1 MIILE
6 KSEIGQLVLD
16 QLPNTVAEIMLRTG
30 LAKIT
35 VHRHLAFL
43 VRDGLSHKNKGE
55 LIDGK
60 RKNIMYFVG
69 PAPKVKK
76 VREKI
81 KLIVPT
87 RIIRPMQL
95 KVDIP
100 PHHELMQMYGL

>member
-1 MIILE
+1 ME
-6 KSEIGQLVLD
+6 KTEIGQLVLD
-16 QLPNTVAEIMLRTG
+16 QLPNTVAEIMLHTG

-43 VRDGLSHKNKGE
+43 VSDNLCHKNKGE

-60 RKNIMYFVG
+60 RKNIMYLVG

-81 KLIVPT
+81 KLVVPT
-87 RIIRPMQL
+87 RIIKPMPI

-100 PHHELMQMYGL
+100 PHHELMALYGVIS